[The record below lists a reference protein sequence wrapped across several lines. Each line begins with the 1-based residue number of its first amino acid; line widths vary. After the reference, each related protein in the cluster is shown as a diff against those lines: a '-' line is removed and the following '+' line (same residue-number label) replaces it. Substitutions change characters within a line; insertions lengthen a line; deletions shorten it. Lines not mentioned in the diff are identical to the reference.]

1 MSLIQASVQSPFSCD
16 LKYIYNLGSIQDRTK
31 AMACPQKHQ
40 LPPLQEAT
48 ATAGGEGAIHRPLQ
62 IHPLVGGLRL
72 WEQRQQRH
80 CGAHMGLARSPPEV

>member
-31 AMACPQKHQ
+31 AMAYPQKHQ

-48 ATAGGEGAIHRPLQ
+48 ASAGGGGGTRTSPNSSFGWRPETLGAATAEA
-62 IHPLVGGLRL
+62 L
-72 WEQRQQRH
+72 W
-80 CGAHMGLARSPPEV
+80 GPYGPG

>member
-48 ATAGGEGAIHRPLQ
+48 ATAGVGAVHGPLQ
-62 IHPLVGGLRL
+62 IHPFGWRPETLGAATAEAL
-72 WEQRQQRH
+72 W
-80 CGAHMGLARSPPEV
+80 GPYGPG